1 MYTNYSDFNNYNST
15 SNGITTYTSEDD
27 RFFLAPFL
35 VGGLAGT
42 ALGYGIAN
50 NNQINSQ
57 PIPMYPMPMYP
68 VYPSCNCGMNPTY
81 STSNNYYY

>member
-1 MYTNYSDFNNYNST
+1 MFTNYSVKDDYYIPSY
-15 SNGITTYTSEDD
+15 YTNED
-27 RFFLAPFL
+27 RFFLAPLL

-50 NNQINSQ
+50 NNQMNHSYY
-57 PIPMYPMPMYP
+57 PPYPMMPMYYS
-68 VYPSCNCGMNPTY
+68 YPMMPSY